1 MEVNLQQI
9 VLLQLFLRKK
19 KLHTHIKQLETCT
32 TTVQDVGIAFQY
44 ENIVLIKHVI
54 SQRLKTFQLH
64 SCIKRVGQMS
74 TRLTKCALTTDKST
88 HAVIFLKNKQ

>member
-9 VLLQLFLRKK
+9 VLLQLFLFFFLKK

-32 TTVQDVGIAFQY
+32 ATIQDVAIAFQY

-54 SQRLKTFQLH
+54 SQRLKTFQLY
-64 SCIKRVGQMS
+64 SRIKRVGQMF
-74 TRLTKCALTTDKST
+74 TCLTKCVYNRQKKAHMLIS
-88 HAVIFLKNKQ
+88 F